1 MAEFTMYLKELI
13 DLDEKELESRRI
25 STILENY
32 PLYDGL
38 PDGYREKLNEKIID
52 HYFNHEI
59 GMETPSMFR
68 LALKRKLNEIMPI
81 YNEQYRISQI
91 QFDPLQTMNIQT
103 ISAQESVAT
112 AVDSSENNSKS
123 SAESRAVASDF
134 PQVRLGGDKDYA
146 TAAQDN
152 ISGTSAEGTATTNQT
167 SNQENTGDSKTTGFQ
182 GNPAM
187 MLYEYRQTLVNIDM
201 MIITEL
207 QTLFMLIWS
216 TGDEYTNGVPYN
228 GFYRGY
234 GISI

>member
-1 MAEFTMYLKELI
+1 MAEFTRYFK
-13 DLDEKELESRRI
+13 DVLDTDPSIKSE
-25 STILENY
+25 ILGNY

-38 PDGYREKLNEKIID
+38 PEGYRASLNEKIID
-52 HYFNHEI
+52 HYYNHEI
-59 GMETPSMFR
+59 GMENESMFR
-68 LALKRKLNEIMPI
+68 LALKRKLNEIMPL

-103 ISAQESVAT
+103 ITAQESTAT
-112 AVDSSENNSKS
+112 ATDTSENTSKS

-134 PQVRLGGDKDYA
+134 PQVRLSGDKDYA

-152 ISGTSAEGTATTNQT
+152 ISGTSADGTATTNQS

-201 MIITEL
+201 MIINEL

-216 TGDEYTNGVPYN
+216 TGDEYTEGTPYYA
-228 GFYRGY
+228 FYRGY
-234 GISI
+234 GFSL